1 MVKPNKFQQARLDEL
16 RNLVVEIM
24 TDMDVWQN
32 HDLIPL
38 FNLNLGVLRKNATQR
53 HGVTRWKQ
61 GVSRNQLTLEN
72 IQTIELHPELLH
84 QQWAAYAAFV
94 LHHEFI
100 HALGFREHNTLFRSL
115 EYSWPGIDAGD
126 LGPKFTEHL
135 RRKSAKWLWVCE
147 GCKTEFPRK
156 KPSNGGYRCRKCGT
170 VLTVKKL

>member
-84 QQWAAYAAFV
+84 QQWAAYSAFV